1 MESKRKKTM
10 ITAKQL
16 HPLIPTE
23 SDKKEADA
31 DKNSLFSPQDPQL
44 GLWKWSFIIDVN
56 GYLGKEVCQF
66 SFDMY
71 QVILPR

>member
-1 MESKRKKTM
+1 M

-44 GLWKWSFIIDVN
+44 GL
-56 GYLGKEVCQF
+56 
-66 SFDMY
+66 
-71 QVILPR
+71 